1 MQKKFLTAGLSAAIL
16 AGALVSPLAVNNAQ
30 ADIQQGD
37 VQTAHAADTISS
49 GQLAATLTRSAS
61 WQQNFI
67 QQIAP
72 LAQQY
77 ANYYGLYPS
86 VMMAQA
92 ILESDWGRSTL
103 AQAPNNNY
111 FGIKGDYNGNK
122 VNMPTK
128 EWDGSKYITIDSYFR
143 VYPDM
148 AASFADNGNKLRNGL
163 SWSPRY
169 YSGTWRENTSSYR
182 DATAWL
188 QGRYATDKNYASK
201 LNNLITTY
209 NLDQYDS
216 NATANT
222 GDQSY
227 TVVRISKQPYSII
240 YDEKGQMVL
249 GRALGYGTDWRSGE
263 IVTINGNQYYQ
274 VSTQEFIRVSDVIRI
289 K

>member
-1 MQKKFLTAGLSAAIL
+1 MQKKFLTAGLSVAIL
-16 AGALVSPLAVNNAQ
+16 AGALVSSLAVKDVH
-30 ADIQQGD
+30 ADLQQGD
-37 VQTAHAADTISS
+37 VQTAHAADTINF

-122 VNMPTK
+122 VNIPTK

-143 VYPDM
+143 VYPDI

-163 SWSPRY
+163 SWSPSY

-182 DATAWL
+182 DATAYL
-188 QGRYATDKNYASK
+188 QGRYATDKDYASK

-209 NLDQYDS
+209 NLDQYDGNT
-216 NATANT
+216 NA
-222 GDQSY
+222 GDQTY
-227 TVVRISKQPYSII
+227 TVVRITNKNFAPI
-240 YDEKGQMVL
+240 YDENGRAVL
-249 GRALGYGTDWRSGE
+249 GRFLGYGTDWRSGD

-274 VSTQEFIRVSDVIRI
+274 VSTQEFVRISDVIRI

>member
-16 AGALVSPLAVNNAQ
+16 AGALVSPLAVKDAQ
-30 ADIQQGD
+30 ADLQQGD
-37 VQTAHAADTISS
+37 VQTAHAADTINS

-163 SWSPRY
+163 SWSPSY

-182 DATAWL
+182 DATAYL
-188 QGRYATDKNYASK
+188 QGRYATDKDYASK

-209 NLDQYDS
+209 NLDQYDGNT
-216 NATANT
+216 NA
-222 GDQSY
+222 GDQTY
-227 TVVRISKQPYSII
+227 TVVRITNRNCARI
-240 YDEKGQMVL
+240 YDENGRLVL
-249 GRALGYGTDWRSGE
+249 GRLLGYGTDWRSGD

-274 VSTQEFIRVSDVIRI
+274 VSTQEFVRISDVIRI